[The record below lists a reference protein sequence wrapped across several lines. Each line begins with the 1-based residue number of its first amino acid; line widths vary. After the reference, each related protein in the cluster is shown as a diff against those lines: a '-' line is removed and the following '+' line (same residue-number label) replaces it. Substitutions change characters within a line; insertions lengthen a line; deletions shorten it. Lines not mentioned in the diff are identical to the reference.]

1 MYKSIKTNY
10 IYSLIN
16 TISGILFPLLTFP
29 YASRI
34 LLADGIGKIGFYSSI
49 ISYISIFTCLGIPM
63 YAIRE
68 IARVRNNDQELAK
81 TTAEIV
87 ILLGSLIIFGYLIVG
102 VICLTITQVQ
112 SNIPLFLILSTSIA
126 FTAIGVEWF
135 YQGTEDFKYIT
146 IRGLVI
152 KTVALIWL
160 FIAVKD
166 RNDLIY
172 YAIYTVIGSVGNNLL
187 NFIRLRSLIKY
198 KSLKFSAL
206 NPFRHLK
213 PALRIFMLNVTT
225 AIYVNLDSVMLGFMQ
240 GDTAVG
246 YYTAASKLTKIIL
259 SVATSLGTVTLPRLS
274 NLFETGQL
282 EQFRH
287 LAQKTMDFIMTLCFP
302 FMIGVIVLAPA
313 LINILSGSSY
323 EPAVITLQILSPII
337 VIISISSI
345 TGIQILYPQGKENIV
360 IISTLIGAIVNFSI
374 NMFLIPRFAQNGAA
388 FATVIAETCVTLVQL
403 VIGGRFIPVK
413 IISRNL
419 LITMVGTMLVGL
431 CCLFIANN
439 VANNILSILLSA
451 ICCIPIYYL
460 FLLACRHSLTV
471 ELTNNILKRL

>member
-1 MYKSIKTNY
+1 MYRSIKTNF

-34 LLADGIGKIGFYSSI
+34 LLADGIGKVSFYSSI
-49 ISYISIFTCLGIPM
+49 ISYISLFTCLGIPM

-68 IARVRNNDQELAK
+68 IARVRNNDHELAK

-87 ILLGSLIIFGYLIVG
+87 ILLGSLIIVGYIIVG

-112 SNIPLFLILSTSIA
+112 SDIPLFLVLSTSIA

-146 IRGLVI
+146 IRGLII
-152 KTVALIWL
+152 KTIAMVWL
-160 FIAVKD
+160 FMAVKD
-166 RNDLIY
+166 RSDLLC

-187 NFIRLRSLIKY
+187 NFIRLPHLIKFQT
-198 KSLKFSAL
+198 LKFAEL
-206 NPFRHLK
+206 NPLRHLK
-213 PALRIFMLNVTT
+213 PALRIFMLNITT
-225 AIYVNLDSVMLGFMQ
+225 SIYVNLDSVMLGFIR
-240 GDTAVG
+240 GDAAVG

-259 SVATSLGTVTLPRLS
+259 AVATSLGTVTLPRLS
-274 NLFETGQL
+274 NLFETGQF

-287 LAQKTMDFIMTLCFP
+287 LAQKTMDFILTLCLP
-302 FMIGVIVLAPA
+302 FMVGVIILAPA

-337 VIISISSI
+337 VIIAISNI

-360 IISTLIGAIVNFSI
+360 IVSTLIGAIVNFTI
-374 NMFLIPRFAQNGAA
+374 NMLLIPRFAQNGAA

-403 VIGGRFIPVK
+403 VIGRRFIPVK

-419 LITMVGTMLVGL
+419 LITIIGTILVGI
-431 CCLFIANN
+431 CCIFIANH
-439 VANNILSILLSA
+439 VANDILSILLSA
-451 ICCIPIYYL
+451 ICSIPIYYM
-460 FLLACRHSLTV
+460 FLLLCRHSLTV
-471 ELTNNILKRL
+471 ELTNNIFKR